1 MTPRNLALVAV
12 LFTATACDDHILGDP
27 IITDTAGGNLYTSDW
42 AGVQE
47 FFAQRCET
55 CHIEGGSGDFD
66 LTVEITAQLGGG
78 TSNFVDFVVP
88 GNAGGSI
95 LWQSV
100 AHSGTALP
108 MPLGASSPLGDVEIK
123 HIEEWINA
131 GAEL

>member
-12 LFTATACDDHILGDP
+12 LLAATACDDHILGDP

-55 CHIEGGSGDFD
+55 CHTEGGSGGFD

-78 TSNFVDFVVP
+78 TSNFEFVVP

-100 AHSGTALP
+100 DFSGTAIA
-108 MPLGASSPLGDVEIK
+108 MPFGATSPLDGVEIK

>member
-12 LFTATACDDHILGDP
+12 LFAATACDDHILGDP

-42 AGVQE
+42 TGVQE

-55 CHIEGGSGDFD
+55 CHTEGGSGGFD
-66 LTVEITAQLGGG
+66 LSIEISAQLGGG
-78 TSNFVDFVVP
+78 TTNFEFVTA

-100 AHSGTALP
+100 AHSGTAVP
-108 MPLGASSPLGDVEIK
+108 MPLGAASPLDDLEIK